1 MFTGLTALG
10 ATLHV
15 HATDGE
21 PEGEWLVEAAA
32 EGVTWRHGHAEADLA
47 VRGPASDLLL
57 VMNRRLP
64 PSAVEVIGDRDL
76 LARWLEHSRF

>member
-1 MFTGLTALG
+1 
-10 ATLHV
+10 
-15 HATDGE
+15 
-21 PEGEWLVEAAA
+21 
-32 EGVTWRHGHAEADLA
+32 VTWRHGHAEADLA